1 MVEFSSFGNWEPCT
15 VVIICTLNCL
25 GHVMDN
31 HLCFMPYNQFKLMLF
46 FSLFSACTSTESGKT
61 QCLNGG
67 VCFAIEVGTDRTAA
81 CNCQDG
87 FAGTKCQSRAIDPAI
102 IG

>member
-46 FSLFSACTSTESGKT
+46 FHFSQHAPPLNRGK
-61 QCLNGG
+61 LS
-67 VCFAIEVGTDRTAA
+67 A
-81 CNCQDG
+81 
-87 FAGTKCQSRAIDPAI
+87 
-102 IG
+102 